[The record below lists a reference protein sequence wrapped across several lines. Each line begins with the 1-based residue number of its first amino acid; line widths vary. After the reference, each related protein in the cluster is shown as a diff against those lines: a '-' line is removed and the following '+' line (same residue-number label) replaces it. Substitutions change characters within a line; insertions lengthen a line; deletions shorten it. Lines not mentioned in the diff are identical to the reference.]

1 MSDLVFFKVFLFFR
15 WKSRNQFFIF
25 FLLGQIWKCLK
36 IKYVFFPT
44 TQSRYSRIC
53 PQTKTCMRVL
63 FFKTDLVQLGKT
75 WCSLVLFGVKMVHI
89 KTFLY

>member
-1 MSDLVFFKVFLFFR
+1 MSDLVFFKVFLFF
-15 WKSRNQFFIF
+15 SLEISESIFHF
-25 FLLGQIWKCLK
+25 FLAWTDLEVFENKVC
-36 IKYVFFPT
+36 FFPT

-53 PQTKTCMRVL
+53 PQTKTYMRVL
-63 FFKTDLVQLGKT
+63 FFKTDLVQLSRT